1 MKHNFTHLSN
11 NLPLQLLQHP
21 QQNLIFGSFHSKL
34 SPSSRNF
41 ALKQKPWKPSS
52 LNHLYHVSLATPSNP
67 LGSFDSKYRI
77 PASSFHNF
85 IGTLPTWRDS
95 FDFEL
100 PLRSTPY
107 SLPPTAQEIKINK
120 RIEGSGSGR
129 GTRGEERPRVW
140 SRRGGRRFSAERRRS
155 LRHPLQTV
163 APHHHLRVSGSGVAT
178 TTPDDKGMKKS
189 DAIEARRVYM
199 YIYIYIE
206 VRARRQVQSST
217 ACRAARIVRCQPS
230 ICEFHPRGNPPSPPH
245 RARTGGLPGHVSYLV
260 SCSRLRGTLERK
272 RTRPYRART
281 HHVIWNCEQRLTPPF
296 LFPIFYF
303 SNFRRRRNNFY
314 FHIFDSV
321 WFFFFVSGYFFLS
334 FFSSRETMWRV
345 SSKIDQ
351 LLEFRGW
358 RWTTGEIG
366 WNFKQDC
373 ADWMIKI

>member
-1 MKHNFTHLSN
+1 MAWLVWLRITPPVH
-11 NLPLQLLQHP
+11 PLFASTYGAGNKDKQEDRGKWKWPRHTRRRAATR
-21 QQNLIFGSFHSKL
+21 LI
-34 SPSSRNF
+34 SPRRKEVF
-41 ALKQKPWKPSS
+41 RGKKAQP
-52 LNHLYHVSLATPSNP
+52 
-67 LGSFDSKYRI
+67 
-77 PASSFHNF
+77 PASSPN
-85 IGTLPTWRDS
+85 
-95 FDFEL
+95 
-100 PLRSTPY
+100 RSTA
-107 SLPPTAQEIKINK
+107 PPPPRLWQRRRHHHPRRQGDE
-120 RIEGSGSGR
+120 
-129 GTRGEERPRVW
+129 EERRY
-140 SRRGGRRFSAERRRS
+140 RS
-155 LRHPLQTV
+155 ETCIYV
-163 APHHHLRVSGSGVAT
+163 
-178 TTPDDKGMKKS
+178 
-189 DAIEARRVYM
+189 